1 MHTQLKTKIGVLL
14 VNLGTPDSCN
24 VADVSSFLKE
34 FLLDGRVIDAPYLLR
49 QLLVRLFIVPK
60 RKKRIAETYKS
71 IWSDK
76 GSPLAHYSSA
86 LKEKLQS
93 ALGDDYYVSL
103 GMRYQSPTLR
113 SALLELEKVGA
124 KSMIIIPLFP
134 QHASATSGSII
145 EQVMRFIMRWNVF
158 PHMHILSDFYN
169 HPQFILSHVALAQ
182 KQILSE
188 YDHILFSFH
197 GLPERHVEKARLF
210 NANFCYKK
218 SCYETAALIAEKLS
232 LASSE
237 YTVAFQ
243 SRLGKEIWCQPY
255 MSDVIESLAKKGAKK
270 VLVFS
275 PSFVADCL
283 ETLYEIKVELQEEFK
298 QHGGEKIDLVE
309 GLNANDVWVDA
320 LKKIIQEIRK

>member
-14 VNLGTPDSCN
+14 VNLGTPSSYN
-24 VADVSSFLKE
+24 VGDVSSFLKE

-49 QLLVRLFIVPK
+49 QMLVRFFIVPK
-60 RKKRIAETYKS
+60 RKKRVAETYKS
-71 IWSDK
+71 IWTAT
-76 GSPLAHYSSA
+76 GSPLATYSSA

-93 ALGDDYYVSL
+93 TLGEDYYVSL
-103 GMRYQSPTLR
+103 GMRYQNPTLS
-113 SALLELEKVGA
+113 SALLELEKACV
-124 KSMIIIPLFP
+124 KSLIIIPLFP

-145 EQVMRFIMRWNVF
+145 EQIMRFIRQWNVF
-158 PHMHILSDFYN
+158 PHIHILSDFYS
-169 HPQFILSHVALAQ
+169 HPQFISAHAALAQ
-182 KQILSE
+182 KQLSAE

-197 GLPERHVEKARLF
+197 GLPERHIERARLF
-210 NANFCYKK
+210 NVNFCYKK
-218 SCYETAALIAEKLS
+218 SCYETAELIAEKLGIAPS
-232 LASSE
+232 K

-255 MSDVIESLAKKGAKK
+255 MTDVVEALAKKGAKK

-283 ETLYEIKVELQEEFK
+283 ETLYEIKVELQDEFK

-309 GLNANDVWVDA
+309 GLNANDIWVDA
-320 LKKIIQEIRK
+320 LKKIIQEII